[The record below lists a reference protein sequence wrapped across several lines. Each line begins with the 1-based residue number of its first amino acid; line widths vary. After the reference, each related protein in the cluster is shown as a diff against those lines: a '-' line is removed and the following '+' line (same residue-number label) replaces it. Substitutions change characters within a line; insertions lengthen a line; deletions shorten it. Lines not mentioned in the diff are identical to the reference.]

1 MIRITAAAAIATV
14 LALAPQVSLAQQSAR
29 NQLQSGFNAKA
40 PAIGAELPDASG
52 FTADG
57 EPINLRELKGEYS
70 VLVFGCLT

>member
-1 MIRITAAAAIATV
+1 MFRIAAVLTATLTIASQPV
-14 LALAPQVSLAQQSAR
+14 FAQPSAR

-52 FTADG
+52 YTADG
-57 EPINLRELKGEYS
+57 EPFNLRDLRGEYT